1 MSRSRHIAL
10 VSLRRV
16 LACVRTFA
24 LDGLEARAVTVEVDM
39 RPGLPA
45 FAIVG
50 LGDAAV
56 RESRERVQAAIRN
69 SDFQF
74 PAQRLTANLAPAHLP
89 KVGPGFDLALACGVL
104 AASGQLDVQRLER
117 FALFGELSLGG
128 ALRPCEGTLAV
139 AEAARRAGLEGVV
152 VAERRAGEAA
162 LVPGLVVAGV
172 PDLAAAARVLAGAHP
187 APRRRPA
194 LAPLDASCEPD
205 LADVR
210 GQGAAA
216 RASIVAAAGAHNL
229 LLSGPPGVGKTMLA
243 WRLPGL
249 LPPLSDDEAL
259 EVSRIHSLATA
270 QPLAGITRRRPFR
283 APHHSTTAA
292 GLVGGAN
299 PRMPGEAV
307 LAHHGVLFLDE
318 LSEFSRAALEA
329 LRQPLEDGRV
339 AIVRAAHTAVLPAR
353 FMLVAATNPCPCGLG
368 GDDPRCACT
377 DADLARHRRRLSGA
391 LLDRLDVMATL
402 RRPSAR
408 ELAQASATDTAGA
421 RSLVLAARERQ
432 ARRLGDSTR
441 VNARMSETQ
450 LGEHARLDARGDALV
465 ARACASGLMSARAH
479 RRLLRVARTVADL
492 GASERVRVEHVA
504 EALALRRAPAG
515 GDGSLVA
522 VVAGA
527 GR

>member
-1 MSRSRHIAL
+1 MRCARHT
-10 VSLRRV
+10 VRVRVDVV
-16 LACVRTFA
+16 LASVRTFA

-45 FAIVG
+45 FTVVG

-69 SDFQF
+69 SGFQF
-74 PAQRLTANLAPAHLP
+74 PGQRLTANLAPAHLR

-104 AASGQLDVQRLER
+104 AASGQLDGERLPR

-139 AEAARRAGLEGVV
+139 AEAARRAGLEGVL
-152 VAERRAGEAA
+152 VAERRAAEAA

-172 PDLAAAARVLAGAHP
+172 ADLAAAARVLAGGQPVSVRHRAT
-187 APRRRPA
+187 ARPV
-194 LAPLDASCEPD
+194 EPGWPE

-210 GQGAAA
+210 GQGAAV
-216 RASIVAAAGAHNL
+216 RASIVAAAGGHNL

-249 LPPLSDDEAL
+249 LPPLTEDEAI
-259 EVSRIHSLATA
+259 EVSRIHSLTSPTA
-270 QPLAGITRRRPFR
+270 PTGITHRRPFR
-283 APHHSTTAA
+283 APHHSVTPA

-339 AIVRAAHTAVLPAR
+339 AIVRATHTSVLPAR

-368 GDDPRCACT
+368 SDDSRCACT

-391 LLDRLDVMATL
+391 LLDRLDVLVAL
-402 RRPSAR
+402 HRPRSR
-408 ELAQASATDTAGA
+408 ELGERAASSTGQARLA
-421 RSLVLAARERQ
+421 VLAARERQ
-432 ARRLGDSTR
+432 ARRLGGVTR
-441 VNARMSETQ
+441 VNARMTEAE
-450 LGEHARLDARGDALV
+450 LGEHAGLDARAEALI
-465 ARACASGLMSARAH
+465 ARAYAVGLMSARAH
-479 RRLLRVARTVADL
+479 RRALRVARTVADL
-492 GASERVRVEHVA
+492 AASERVRAEHVA
-504 EALALRRAPAG
+504 EALALRHAPAG
-515 GDGSLVA
+515 AGGGLVA
-522 VVAGA
+522 AGGA
-527 GR
+527 SPP

>member
-1 MSRSRHIAL
+1 M
-10 VSLRRV
+10 

-74 PAQRLTANLAPAHLP
+74 PGQRLTANLAPAHLR

-104 AASGQLDVQRLER
+104 AASGQLDGPRLER

-172 PDLAAAARVLAGAHP
+172 DNLAGAVRVLCGGQP
-187 APRRRPA
+187 APRRRAAPA
-194 LAPLDASCEPD
+194 KSADLGGPD

-210 GQGAAA
+210 GQDTAV

-249 LPPLSDDEAL
+249 LPPLSQDEAI
-259 EVSRIHSLATA
+259 EVSRIHSLAATR
-270 QPLAGITRRRPFR
+270 PLSGIARQRPFR
-283 APHHSTTAA
+283 APHHSVTVA

-339 AIVRAAHTAVLPAR
+339 AVVRAAHTAVLPAR

-368 GDDPRCACT
+368 GDDPRCACS

-391 LLDRLDVMATL
+391 LLDRLDVMVAL

-408 ELAQASATDTAGA
+408 DLARASVTATEAA
-421 RSLVLAARERQ
+421 RAMVLTARERQ
-432 ARRLGDSTR
+432 VARLGELTR
-441 VNARMSETQ
+441 VNARMTEAQ
-450 LGEHARLDARGDALV
+450 LGQHARLDARGDALV
-465 ARACASGLMSARAH
+465 ARAHAAGLMSARSQ

-492 GASERVRVEHVA
+492 AGSDSVRVAHVA
-504 EALALRRAPAG
+504 QALALRHAPADVG
-515 GDGSLVA
+515 GARVA
-522 VVAGA
+522 AGTGGHA
-527 GR
+527 

>member
-1 MSRSRHIAL
+1 M
-10 VSLRRV
+10 
-16 LACVRTFA
+16 LASIRTFA

-45 FAIVG
+45 FAVVG
-50 LGDAAV
+50 LGDVAV

-69 SDFQF
+69 SNFQF
-74 PAQRLTANLAPAHLP
+74 PGQRLTANLAPAHLR

-104 AASGQLDVQRLER
+104 AASGQLDGGRLER
-117 FALFGELSLGG
+117 FALFAELSLGG

-152 VAERRAGEAA
+152 VAERRADEAA
-162 LVPGLVVAGV
+162 LVPGLVVVGV
-172 PDLAAAARVLAGAHP
+172 PDLAAAVRVLAGAAP
-187 APRRRPA
+187 LPRRPVAGSPPA
-194 LAPLDASCEPD
+194 EPPLPD

-210 GQGAAA
+210 GQEAAV
-216 RASIVAAAGAHNL
+216 RAGIVAAAGAHNL

-249 LPPLSDDEAL
+249 LPALSEDEAI
-259 EVSRIHSLATA
+259 EVSRIHALVVT
-270 QPLAGITRRRPFR
+270 QPRVGIARRRPFR
-283 APHHSTTAA
+283 APHHSVTAA

-299 PRMPGEAV
+299 PRMPGEVV

-368 GDDPRCACT
+368 SDDSRCACT

-391 LLDRLDVMATL
+391 LLDRIDVMAAL
-402 RRPSAR
+402 RRPEPT
-408 ELAQASATDTAGA
+408 ELAHGPATTTA
-421 RSLVLAARERQ
+421 AARLAVSDARDRQ
-432 ARRLGDSTR
+432 ARRLGASTR
-441 VNARMSETQ
+441 VNARMSERE
-450 LGEHARLDARGDALV
+450 LREHVRLDGRGDAL
-465 ARACASGLMSARAH
+465 MARAH
-479 RRLLRVARTVADL
+479 AAGMLSARGHRRVLRVARTVADL
-492 GASERVRVEHVA
+492 AGSERVRSEHLA
-504 EALALRRAPAG
+504 QALALRHAPAG
-515 GDGSLVA
+515 AGDGALAYANGGV
-522 VVAGA
+522 
-527 GR
+527 RRP